1 MPTLLFC
8 KAIPTT
14 TLAAGVPQD
23 VDIETNGAPDWC
35 IVVKNTGGVNDVTA
49 LTVARSPLGNLFGPA
64 TAAPSGIP
72 LAPGATLEVRGER
85 EPLTKVRLTL
95 TSTSGTTVRIEGG
108 GR

>member
-1 MPTLLFC
+1 MSTFLFS
-8 KAIPTT
+8 KTIPTT

-23 VDIETNGAPDWC
+23 VDIEMNGAPNWC
-35 IVVKNTGGVNDVTA
+35 IVVKNTGGANNLTA

-64 TAAPSGIP
+64 TAAPAGIP
-72 LAPGATLEVRGER
+72 LAPGATLELRSER